1 MTVEQAEA
9 EATDHSQPH
18 IQEHRRSWP
27 RTAWLLVGILVLC
40 SWRSLASGFGGWIMG
55 YDLGRREARASF
67 LPENG
72 VLVTRVEQGSPA
84 EQAGIVRGD
93 MIVGINGV
101 SVDDVVSLR
110 DELMA
115 YRPGEKVLI
124 TYRHD
129 FGEQVTY
136 VSLGRFPGSV
146 NLPYLG
152 IYFTARAEKPADM

>member
-1 MTVEQAEA
+1 VTVEQAEA
-9 EATDHSQPH
+9 EPVDQHQTQ
-18 IQEHRRSWP
+18 IQEQTRSWP

-40 SWRSLASGFGGWIMG
+40 SWCSLVSGFGGWIMG

-67 LPENG
+67 LPEKG

-93 MIVGINGV
+93 MITGINGV

-110 DELMA
+110 DELMGFQ
-115 YRPGEKVLI
+115 PGERVLI

-129 FGEQVTY
+129 LGEQITY
-136 VSLGRFPGSV
+136 VSLGQFPGSV
-146 NLPYLG
+146 NIPYLG